1 MNKSEILTIDNSEES
16 MARAIEAVDAFIAS
30 LDLDRKSAIH
40 TRLLAEETIGMVRA
54 MTGDFTARFWMEEE
68 NGERRVRL
76 TADTDMDKVKKE
88 KLLSVSKSGKN
99 EAAKGFMGKIRD
111 IIQNGMLAFDDM
123 MKIQDDLDELSEY
136 NYLSM
141 GMPAD
146 CMITG
151 APLNGE
157 MYSWTLTT
165 YREALVTAARDN
177 QAKKD
182 AWDELEKSIVASIA
196 KDVIV
201 GVRKDRVDLTILDI

>member
-1 MNKSEILTIDNSEES
+1 MNRSEILTIDNSEES
-16 MARAIEAVDAFIAS
+16 MAKAIDAADAFIAS
-30 LDLDRKSAIH
+30 LDLDRRSAIR

-54 MTGDFTARFWMEEE
+54 MTGDFTAKFWLEEE

-76 TADTDMDKVKKE
+76 TADTDMDKAKKE
-88 KLLSVSKSGKN
+88 KLLSVVRSGKN
-99 EAAKGFMGKIRD
+99 DAAKGFMGKIRD
-111 IIQNGMLAFDDM
+111 IIQNGMLAFDNM
-123 MKIQDDLDELSEY
+123 MKIQDDLDEMSEY
-136 NYLSM
+136 SYLSL

-146 CMITG
+146 CTVTG

-157 MYSWTLTT
+157 MYSWTLTA
-165 YREALVTAARDN
+165 YREALVKAARDD
-177 QAKKD
+177 QMKKA